1 MPTPIGQLPTSK
13 LQLTKV
19 GVAGH
24 VGWEL
29 VVGSWE
35 LTTRAN
41 AAVMLERLVAS
52 ARAIGVIVLSFVS
65 SGCLLGPNYQ
75 RPELASP
82 QQFRFVEGA
91 QAESLADAPWFQVFD
106 DPALQDL
113 IKNAIASNLDL
124 RAAVAR
130 VEEMR
135 ARAGVSKSFL
145 YPQVDG
151 VADYT
156 ARGATSGQPDGTDDE
171 DTFHQSASY
180 GFQLSWELDLFGK
193 LRRQHE
199 ATLALALASEQ
210 ARRGVMVTL
219 VGDVASSYF
228 LLRELDVQLAIAR
241 QTLDINDQ
249 TVTYFQNRLDGGVSN
264 RLEVDRIRALRARTA
279 AAIPNLEQQIAIVEN
294 EISVL
299 LGRGPGPIVRDAATP
314 DAALPPPVPAGL
326 PTSLLERRPDV
337 AEAEQFLVAANAD
350 IGAAKALFY
359 PTISLTGFLGGIS
372 GDLVSFLGGS
382 GGVWSAG
389 AGLLQPVYQ
398 AGRLRRNAEAA
409 QARFDQALALYQ
421 KAALNGYREVANA
434 LVTIQKLAEERVQH
448 QEGVTVLVDAADL
461 ARARYDSG
469 LASYIEILTADQDLF
484 EQQLRLAQTRGEE
497 FRARAEL
504 YRTLGGGWQQP

>member
-1 MPTPIGQLPTSK
+1 MVNS
-13 LQLTKV
+13 V
-19 GVAGH
+19 VAVRFAG
-24 VGWEL
+24 L
-29 VVGSWE
+29 
-35 LTTRAN
+35 
-41 AAVMLERLVAS
+41 AS
-52 ARAIGVIVLSFVS
+52 ATILSA
-65 SGCLLGPNYQ
+65 GCLVGPNYS
-75 RPELASP
+75 RPQMPTP

-91 QAESLADAPWFQVFD
+91 QAESLADAPWFKVFD
-106 DPALQDL
+106 DPALQTL
-113 IKNAIASNLDL
+113 IKDAIASNLDL

-135 ARAGVSKSFL
+135 ARAGIAKSFL

-151 VADYT
+151 VASYT
-156 ARGATSGQPDGTDDE
+156 ARGATNAESDGLDDE
-171 DTFHQSASY
+171 DTFHQSGSY

-193 LRRQHE
+193 LRRQNE
-199 ATLALALASEQ
+199 AAMALALASEQ

-228 LLRELDVQLAIAR
+228 LLRELDVQLVIAR

-264 RLEVDRIRALRARTA
+264 RLEVDRIRALRAQTA
-279 AAIPNLEQQIAIVEN
+279 ATIPRLEQQIAMVEN
-294 EISVL
+294 EISLL
-299 LGRGPGPIVRDAATP
+299 LGRPPGPIVRDAAAP
-314 DAALPPPVPAGL
+314 DAPLPPAVPPGL

-350 IGAAKALFY
+350 IGVAKAMFY

-372 GDLVSFLGGS
+372 GDLVTFLGGS
-382 GGVWSAG
+382 GGIWSAG
-389 AGLLQPVYQ
+389 AGLFQPIYQ
-398 AGRLRRNAEAA
+398 GGRLRRNAEAA

-421 KAALNGYREVANA
+421 KAALNGYREVADA
-434 LVTIQKLAEERVQH
+434 LVSIQKLAEERVQH
-448 QEGVTVLVDAADL
+448 EVGVTVLVDAADL

-484 EQQLRLAQTRGEE
+484 EQQLRLAETRGEE

-504 YRTLGGGWQQP
+504 YRTLGGGWQP